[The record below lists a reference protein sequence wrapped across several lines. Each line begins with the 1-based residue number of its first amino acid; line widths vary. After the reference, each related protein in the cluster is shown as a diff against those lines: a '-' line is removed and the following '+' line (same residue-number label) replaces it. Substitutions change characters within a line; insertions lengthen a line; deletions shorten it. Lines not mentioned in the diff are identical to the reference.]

1 MLMCFLVMNSERNP
15 AEDQLKSERIKC
27 WYNFI
32 KVPRSFLPV
41 CTIQFYNFSASAQH
55 IEAICPNPFRASF
68 GCIRKS
74 WSCQTLSN
82 EYKFSHTKF
91 LLPFSDSGKTSLYF
105 PLKIP
110 NRELARFERTSEH
123 NEESRLLSHNMKF
136 MSRKSSFDWLWKGAL
151 GKVEG
156 GPEENNRRVESSN
169 GKSTSRNNDFSFM
182 Y

>member
-32 KVPRSFLPV
+32 KLPRSLLPV
-41 CTIQFYNFSASAQH
+41 LPQCAPSSSIILVLPHNISKQFARTHFEPRLVVSGSHEVVRLSRTNINFLTQNFCCLSL
-55 IEAICPNPFRASF
+55 
-68 GCIRKS
+68 
-74 WSCQTLSN
+74 TLGKHH
-82 EYKFSHTKF
+82 YIFLWKF
-91 LLPFSDSGKTSLYF
+91 LIESL
-105 PLKIP
+105 
-110 NRELARFERTSEH
+110 EFERTSEH

-156 GPEENNRRVESSN
+156 GAKREQSSCRVLEWEIHIE
-169 GKSTSRNNDFSFM
+169 K
-182 Y
+182 